1 MSKTKLLAGT
11 LLGTALLGVALIGF
25 AMAQTPS
32 HSALASQAG
41 AALTG
46 KVTSQAEGAMEGV
59 LVGAKKAGST
69 IATWVVSNGQGQY
82 SFPRDRMEPGTYAIK
97 IRAVGYELPSTS
109 VDVTAQP
116 TQLDLQLSKVTS
128 TSKLAMQL
136 SNGEWL
142 MSAPGT
148 QEQKIAFASSCVT
161 CHTMQRELFS
171 RYSADE
177 MAQVV
182 QRMATHTNNSSPMHP
197 WVRPSEGPAR
207 PPTAGQMALAKYIS
221 SINLSSTDTFSFPLK
236 TMPRPKGKGT
246 EVIYTVYDL
255 PRPDAAPHDTA
266 LDAQGNVWY
275 SDFDSQF
282 IGKVDI
288 KTGKVVEYPVPLGR
302 VGPLAQGG
310 LQIAID
316 KEGRVYYGNMSQ
328 MQIVRLDPKTEKMET
343 FKITVPESEIGAAHL
358 TMIDPSFQSVDGKIW
373 VNVAGAGGEGGEG
386 GGEGGGTERAGGTWH
401 VDLAT
406 NTWTHVTHPRG
417 SPPAGAYDVV
427 ADSKNNMYGMGFGN
441 PRIWMTDGKNLQTA
455 WYDMPATS
463 RGCRRGHIDSQDR
476 LWCGGFNGNELVM
489 FDPKA
494 QPKIKTWKAPT
505 PWTRPYDAEF
515 DDKTYDWGAGMDN
528 DIALRL
534 NTQTGEFTEYL
545 LPHETNV
552 RHVDVQKSGALSS
565 LWLGDQHGAT
575 IIHIEPLAP

>member
-1 MSKTKLLAGT
+1 
-11 LLGTALLGVALIGF
+11 V
-25 AMAQTPS
+25 
-32 HSALASQAG
+32 
-41 AALTG
+41 
-46 KVTSQAEGAMEGV
+46 
-59 LVGAKKAGST
+59 
-69 IATWVVSNGQGQY
+69 
-82 SFPRDRMEPGTYAIK
+82 PGTREEK
-97 IRAVGYELPSTS
+97 MLG
-109 VDVTAQP
+109 
-116 TQLDLQLSKVTS
+116 
-128 TSKLAMQL
+128 
-136 SNGEWL
+136 
-142 MSAPGT
+142 PG
-148 QEQKIAFASSCVT
+148 ACVN
-161 CHTMQRELFS
+161 CHTLQRVLFS
-171 RYSADE
+171 RYNADE

-182 QRMATHTNNSSPMHP
+182 QRMAMHTNNSSPMHP
-197 WVRPSEGPAR
+197 WVRPSEGPAG
-207 PPTAGQMALAKYIS
+207 PPTARQIGLAKYLS
-221 SINLSSTDTFSFPLK
+221 TINLSSNDSFEFPLK
-236 TMPRPKGKGT
+236 TLPRPKGKAT

-266 LDAQGNVWY
+266 RDAEGNVWY

-282 IGKVDI
+282 LGKVDT
-288 KTGKVVEYPVPLGR
+288 KTGKVVEYAVPLGR
-302 VGPLAQGG
+302 VGSLAQGG

-328 MQIVRLDPKTEKMET
+328 MQIVRFDPKTEKMET
-343 FKITVPESEIGAAHL
+343 FKIPVQESEIGAAHL
-358 TMIDPSFQSVDGKIW
+358 TMIDPSFQNVDGKIW
-373 VNVAGAGGEGGEG
+373 VNVAGAGGEGGE

-406 NTWTHVTHPRG
+406 NTWTHVTHPHG

-427 ADSKNNMYGMGFGN
+427 ADSQNNMYGMGFGN
-441 PRIWMTDGKNLQTA
+441 PRIWTTDGKTQQTV
-455 WYDMPATS
+455 WYDMPATD

-476 LWCGGFNGNELVM
+476 LWCGGFNGNDLVM

-494 QPKIKTWKAPT
+494 PQKIKVWQAPT